1 MSEEQVEDLLKI
13 NDKVS
18 EIYARINV
26 MLNDND
32 YSDTNVVLEMRDELF
47 VTTDDAVKSQL
58 RRIQNKATSTKASML
73 YLTILNETKTMVLQS
88 RNLLK
93 SQRSF
98 MENQDTSNDLM
109 GNK

>member
-1 MSEEQVEDLLKI
+1 MEDLLKI

-18 EIYARINV
+18 EIYARIIV

-32 YSDTNVVLEMRDELF
+32 YSDTNVVLEMRDELL
-47 VTTDDAVKSQL
+47 VTIDDAVKSQL

>member
-13 NDKVS
+13 NDRVS
-18 EIYARINV
+18 EIYAHIRV
-26 MLNDND
+26 MLQNND

-47 VTTDDAVKSQL
+47 GMIDEAVKNQL
-58 RRIQNKATSTKASML
+58 RRIKTKATSTKASML

-88 RNLLK
+88 RNILK

-98 MENQDTSNDLM
+98 MENQDTSNDR
-109 GNK
+109 K

>member
-1 MSEEQVEDLLKI
+1 
-13 NDKVS
+13 
-18 EIYARINV
+18 
-26 MLNDND
+26 
-32 YSDTNVVLEMRDELF
+32 
-47 VTTDDAVKSQL
+47 
-58 RRIQNKATSTKASML
+58 ML

>member
-1 MSEEQVEDLLKI
+1 M
-13 NDKVS
+13 
-18 EIYARINV
+18 
-26 MLNDND
+26 
-32 YSDTNVVLEMRDELF
+32 LF
-47 VTTDDAVKSQL
+47 VTIDDAVKSQL

-73 YLTILNETKTMVLQS
+73 YLTILKETKTMVLQS